1 MFEKLTA
8 AENAL
13 HPKRWRRVASQYR
26 RANTCSR
33 REEGQSVLE
42 FALMI
47 PFLTGFILF
56 VVDCGLIAYSSVS
69 MTNAVRE
76 GARCAA
82 VGGNSSAVA
91 ARVNSSSGGLAN
103 AVTVDNPVYTPSTAA
118 VGGTV
123 DVRATYRYEW
133 ITPIGLIPSINQYT
147 VFSKHTVMRMETSST
162 NRTSC
167 P

>member
-1 MFEKLTA
+1 MAGSAHGRKIPVLYSTA
-8 AENAL
+8 ANVSRLA
-13 HPKRWRRVASQYR
+13 R
-26 RANTCSR
+26 RANR
-33 REEGQSVLE
+33 LEGGQSVLE

-56 VVDCGLIAYSSVS
+56 VVDCGLLAYSSVS

-82 VGGNSSAVA
+82 VGGNASAVS
-91 ARVNSSSGGLAN
+91 ARVQSASGGLAN
-103 AVTVDNPVYTPSTAA
+103 TVTVDNPVYQPSTAE

-133 ITPIGLIPSINQYT
+133 ITPVGLIPSINQYT
-147 VFSKHTVMRMETSST
+147 TFAKHASMRMETAST
-162 NRTSC
+162 SRTTC